1 MQNFVSID
9 VERQQTEIQFH
20 LVSEKVIY
28 NVSEIFC
35 LSQHEFPILR
45 HSIYLVSFN
54 SQPWSRNISIQSVC
68 SSAIPS
74 RPISFLRFNS
84 NMKSLAIICLVPFD
98 LLCCID
104 VYKAKWLNSECL
116 NPSVKSKH

>member
-28 NVSEIFC
+28 VSEIFR

-45 HSIYLVSFN
+45 HSI
-54 SQPWSRNISIQSVC
+54 
-68 SSAIPS
+68 
-74 RPISFLRFNS
+74 
-84 NMKSLAIICLVPFD
+84 
-98 LLCCID
+98 
-104 VYKAKWLNSECL
+104 
-116 NPSVKSKH
+116 